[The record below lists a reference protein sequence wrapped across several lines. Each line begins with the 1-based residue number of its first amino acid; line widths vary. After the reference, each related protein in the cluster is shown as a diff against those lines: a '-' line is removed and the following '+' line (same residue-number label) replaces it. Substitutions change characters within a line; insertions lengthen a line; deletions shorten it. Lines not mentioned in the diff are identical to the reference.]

1 MQSQRSRLSTRN
13 HKEANMTTET
23 NITINMQ
30 DVDVVRQL
38 NPAFS
43 DLLTIAA
50 VSRLRAENTQR
61 IEAEAVEQKPAKK

>member
-1 MQSQRSRLSTRN
+1 
-13 HKEANMTTET
+13 MTTENKT
-23 NITINMQ
+23 EENKTASTEKINIIITMQ

-43 DLLTIAA
+43 DQLTIAA

-61 IEAEAVEQKPAKK
+61 IEAEAVEKKPEKK

>member
-1 MQSQRSRLSTRN
+1 
-13 HKEANMTTET
+13 MTTENT
-23 NITINMQ
+23 NITITMQ

-61 IEAEAVEQKPAKK
+61 IEAEAVEEKPAKK

>member
-1 MQSQRSRLSTRN
+1 
-13 HKEANMTTET
+13 MTTES

-50 VSRLRAENTQR
+50 VSRIRAENTQR
-61 IEAEAVEQKPAKK
+61 IEAEAVEKKPAKKQLT

>member
-1 MQSQRSRLSTRN
+1 
-13 HKEANMTTET
+13 MTVED

-43 DLLTIAA
+43 EQLAIAA
-50 VSRLRAENTQR
+50 VSRIRAENAQS
-61 IEAEAVEQKPAKK
+61 IEAGGKAKK

>member
-1 MQSQRSRLSTRN
+1 
-13 HKEANMTTET
+13 MTTEN
-23 NITINMQ
+23 NITITMQ

-61 IEAEAVEQKPAKK
+61 IEAEAVEKKPAKKQLT

>member
-1 MQSQRSRLSTRN
+1 
-13 HKEANMTTET
+13 MTTEN

-38 NPAFS
+38 NPAFA
-43 DLLTIAA
+43 DQLMIAA

-61 IEAEAVEQKPAKK
+61 IEAEAVEKKPEKK

>member
-1 MQSQRSRLSTRN
+1 
-13 HKEANMTTET
+13 MTTENT

-30 DVDVVRQL
+30 DVDVVRAL

-61 IEAEAVEQKPAKK
+61 IEAEAVEKKPAKK

>member
-1 MQSQRSRLSTRN
+1 
-13 HKEANMTTET
+13 MTTEN

-50 VSRLRAENTQR
+50 VSRLRAENTRR
-61 IEAEAVEQKPAKK
+61 IEAEAMPTKPVKK

>member
-1 MQSQRSRLSTRN
+1 
-13 HKEANMTTET
+13 MTTEN

-30 DVDVVRQL
+30 DVDVVRAL

-61 IEAEAVEQKPAKK
+61 IEAEAVTEKKNAKSSR

>member
-1 MQSQRSRLSTRN
+1 
-13 HKEANMTTET
+13 MTTEN

-50 VSRLRAENTQR
+50 VSRIRAENTQR
-61 IEAEAVEQKPAKK
+61 IEAEAVEKKPAKKQLT

>member
-1 MQSQRSRLSTRN
+1 
-13 HKEANMTTET
+13 MTTENT

-61 IEAEAVEQKPAKK
+61 IEAEAVEEKPAKK

>member
-1 MQSQRSRLSTRN
+1 
-13 HKEANMTTET
+13 MTTEN

-61 IEAEAVEQKPAKK
+61 IEAEAVEQKPAKKYRSGTQDSKKTKGYC

>member
-1 MQSQRSRLSTRN
+1 
-13 HKEANMTTET
+13 MTTEN

-50 VSRLRAENTQR
+50 VSRIRAENTQR
-61 IEAEAVEQKPAKK
+61 IEAEAVSEKKNAKR

>member
-1 MQSQRSRLSTRN
+1 
-13 HKEANMTTET
+13 MTTEN

-50 VSRLRAENTQR
+50 VSRLRAENTQQ
-61 IEAEAVEQKPAKK
+61 IEAEAVSEKKNAKR

>member
-1 MQSQRSRLSTRN
+1 
-13 HKEANMTTET
+13 MTTEN

-38 NPAFS
+38 NPAFA
-43 DLLTIAA
+43 DQLTIAA

-61 IEAEAVEQKPAKK
+61 IEAEAVEKKPEKK

>member
-1 MQSQRSRLSTRN
+1 
-13 HKEANMTTET
+13 MTTENKT
-23 NITINMQ
+23 AATENNITINMQ

-61 IEAEAVEQKPAKK
+61 IEAEAVSEKKNAKR